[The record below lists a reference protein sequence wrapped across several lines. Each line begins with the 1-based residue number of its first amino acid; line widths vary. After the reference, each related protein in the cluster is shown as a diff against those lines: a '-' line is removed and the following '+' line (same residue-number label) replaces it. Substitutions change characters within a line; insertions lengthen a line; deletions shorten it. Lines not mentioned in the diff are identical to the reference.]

1 MNHRY
6 LSIAATMLFA
16 ACAPAPGPTDSGTDT
31 GVAADVA
38 NDQQSPTDSGVGPT
52 DSGVSPTD
60 SGVGP
65 TDSGV
70 GPADSGI
77 GPADSGV
84 GPADSGVAPT
94 DSGIGAGPS
103 YATAVQPILQARCSP
118 CHTGGG
124 SGGWDVSMYA
134 TTQLASY
141 YASGRTKGGAFIV
154 RVRDGSMPAGRGCTG
169 NPAMDSANPRCLT
182 AMEQMTL
189 EAWATG
195 GQRP

>member
-1 MNHRY
+1 MD
-6 LSIAATMLFA
+6 SGVA
-16 ACAPAPGPTDSGTDT
+16 PTDSGVAPADS
-31 GVAADVA
+31 GVAPTDSGVAPADSGVA
-38 NDQQSPTDSGVGPT
+38 TDSGVAPTDSGVAPTDSGVGPT
-52 DSGVSPTD
+52 DSGVAPTD
-60 SGVGP
+60 SGV
-65 TDSGV
+65 
-70 GPADSGI
+70 A
-77 GPADSGV
+77 
-84 GPADSGVAPT
+84 PADSGVAPT
-94 DSGIGAGPS
+94 DSGVATGPS

-124 SGGWDVSMYA
+124 SGGWDVSTYA

-169 NPAMDSANPRCLT
+169 NPAMDMSNPACLT
-182 AMEQMTL
+182 ATEQMTL